1 MRPEVAKT
9 TGEGSSQESAE
20 VPANTRKRARKK
32 ANREWLAYIWGW
44 SRWERNR
51 TRVGK
56 LSAMLAWSPLHLP
69 IGITSPPRRQV
80 GQESARRG
88 PVGDGGDHLM
98 ESAGLFLEVNWTAIG
113 SQYPEGQA

>member
-1 MRPEVAKT
+1 MVA
-9 TGEGSSQESAE
+9 
-20 VPANTRKRARKK
+20 R
-32 ANREWLAYIWGW
+32 
-44 SRWERNR
+44 
-51 TRVGK
+51 
-56 LSAMLAWSPLHLP
+56 SPLRLS
-69 IGITSPPRRQV
+69 IDITSPHRRQM